1 MNKKLLIIGDPTGV
15 HSLTALRKYSPE
27 DITVWENDPCHF
39 YTIKQICG
47 KINVVT
53 DLQELVD
60 KGMKFDVVIGNPPYS
75 NRSNLG
81 GVNGGG
87 CATTL
92 DTLFFLKG
100 MEIADHISMIIRSK
114 HFTEDNSTFRKKLFS
129 SGQLV
134 SIKYLPKETF
144 PTIQNTETC
153 IVTWDVNH
161 KGPCTITYMDGTVV
175 DKDLHESLVLRSNDP
190 NFEGVVDNNMSHR
203 FMRGKLARNKIV
215 DTKEGIDIVEIIENS
230 TLKIRKINP
239 EQTTMGYC
247 KHGVIMNLNTNWD
260 SLGKMFI
267 KPYECAISS
276 QVVFIETSGDN
287 ESQKVIEYL
296 TSDQVTSKVPSI
308 KKSFSNSKYV
318 FTMIKDIV

>member
-1 MNKKLLIIGDPTGV
+1 MKTLYLAKEPGLGVRNDLSRLSGEVTIVDCLNGYSDWYKKKGYNCISKTDYFEL
-15 HSLTALRKYSPE
+15 S
-27 DITVWENDPCHF
+27 ENMHF
-39 YTIKQICG
+39 
-47 KINVVT
+47 
-53 DLQELVD
+53 DRL
-60 KGMKFDVVIGNPPYS
+60 IGNPPYS

-81 GVNGGG
+81 GANGGG

-100 MEIADHISMIIRSK
+100 MEIADHVSLIIRSK
-114 HFTEDNSTFRKKLFS
+114 HFTEGNSTFRKKLFS

-153 IVTWDVNH
+153 IVTWDMNH
-161 KGPCTITYMDGTVV
+161 KGPCKITYMDGTVV

-203 FMRGKLARNKIV
+203 FTRGELSRNKIV
-215 DTKEGIDIVEIIENS
+215 DSKEGIDIVEIIENS

-267 KPYECAISS
+267 KPYKCAISS
-276 QVVFIETSGDN
+276 QVIFLETSGDE
-287 ESQKVIEYL
+287 ESHRLIDYL
-296 TSDQVTSKVPSI
+296 NSESVASKIPSI

-318 FTMIKDIV
+318 FTMIPDLI